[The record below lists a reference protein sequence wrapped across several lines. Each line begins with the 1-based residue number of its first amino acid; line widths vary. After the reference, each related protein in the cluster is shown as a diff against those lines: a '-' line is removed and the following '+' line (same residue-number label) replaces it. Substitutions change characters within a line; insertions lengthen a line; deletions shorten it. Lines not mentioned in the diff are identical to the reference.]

1 MNFVMHVCL
10 MLSCLFTDAF
20 PPPPSPGTEM
30 SGDGRVSQ
38 ILEGLHVQI
47 VFVFVFKVSMNNGTL
62 SNMCVVLHCSASY
75 KTKTNL
81 CLHTFFSFFS
91 GFKFYNILA
100 EH

>member
-10 MLSCLFTDAF
+10 MLSCLFTDAL

-47 VFVFVFKVSMNNGTL
+47 VFVFVIIVSMNTGTL
-62 SNMCVVLHCSASY
+62 SNMCVVLHCSASVSY

-81 CLHTFFSFFS
+81 RHTFFSFFS
-91 GFKFYNILA
+91 GFKF
-100 EH
+100 